1 MTTTLSLP
9 QMVDLALGTP
19 EVGSVNFNVL
29 HTLLH
34 AMLKRLDIT
43 DVKADINKID
53 KEFLSTSLER
63 DVVDNKETESE
74 SEGAKDF
81 GSEKDSAISIP
92 PQRSHYHQLEAK
104 LARLEH
110 QIDQLNSLPT
120 NSDLFDRARGSG
132 DKPRP
137 VADMWQYM
145 QLNRRVDA
153 NEEGIGKLMTIV
165 EDLMRELQ
173 EIRDF
178 QAKLKEQLDNLNL
191 EDLLKRLKDLETL
204 TNELND
210 KFLMLPL
217 PEEFVTWAGLEDAL
231 NGVRRDFAN
240 AQQPQERIVIEMS
253 SQTEVPQTVSRPVS
267 ARPMSAVSST
277 GPSQDLADILEKLG
291 TLGERHDKLEDRV
304 DIIEEE
310 LKKKADKD
318 ALAGLSIPD
327 DLLEKIQNLKDE
339 LDALYKLREKDS
351 EAITRAQKAILDLQ
365 AEVEKLN
372 GTTNFLMDENTN
384 RQKQIENIY
393 LVTNR
398 LEETK
403 ADKEYVDTEVD
414 VKADKKSVEGKV
426 NRSLFDSTCAEL
438 NKMINDLLE
447 KLAAYEE
454 AWKKAHGTLSDDV
467 EGKLDRMELDALK
480 DYIDAKLKALNKK
493 MNATQAHDMVSQF
506 GISDDDAAG
515 IRKQLV
521 TRFHCI
527 SCDRPVD
534 MNPAQPIPSLP
545 APGALPPTRSPRP
558 YTTFELEQIRQ
569 HAKSMMGP
577 DGVDYYATTRS
588 CGGNH
593 TTTFPHRR
601 MTRIT
606 NTKDIYREEEI
617 PAAYLALSRE
627 ERDIKGSDGH
637 VYRGRLDPRSQI
649 EARLPTHLQA
659 QETAPAAPAAPSR
672 KMQTSPPGRNPR
684 TVRPPPS
691 SAASSRRP
699 QSSGSGGGERPTTA
713 RPSSRPTS
721 AHPGSS
727 RPQSAHT
734 PQPHPTP
741 QPPEEAPH
749 QPSPPPPQ
757 IPTEAFA
764 EPPAEQPAEAQQPQS
779 TEQNV
784 PVPEQPAEEAEEIP
798 KE

>member
-1 MTTTLSLP
+1 MRESKLH
-9 QMVDLALGTP
+9 LAR
-19 EVGSVNFNVL
+19 SVE
-29 HTLLH
+29 H
-34 AMLKRLDIT
+34 
-43 DVKADINKID
+43 
-53 KEFLSTSLER
+53 LEEKSIKDSK
-63 DVVDNKETESE
+63 DVVDAGEKEEDKSVR
-74 SEGAKDF
+74 SGA
-81 GSEKDSAISIP
+81 SLQAI
-92 PQRSHYHQLEAK
+92 RSRKQLIK
-104 LARLEH
+104 
-110 QIDQLNSLPT
+110 
-120 NSDLFDRARGSG
+120 
-132 DKPRP
+132 
-137 VADMWQYM
+137 
-145 QLNRRVDA
+145 
-153 NEEGIGKLMTIV
+153 
-165 EDLMRELQ
+165 
-173 EIRDF
+173 
-178 QAKLKEQLDNLNL
+178 KEQLDELLMKIDNL
-191 EDLLKRLKDLETL
+191 EEEVHLLQSLMEKEESEDLTSDLAPSSPSRPLSAPTRSDHSLDFTATPDSGFTSQSTFELLSQNFTKKLEEQARHQDSLKQGLAQQSSDIKNLGKKLNHLGGEINKQLAHLRQKVENVEKELKDLFSYVDESL
-204 TNELND
+204 Q
-210 KFLMLPL
+210 
-217 PEEFVTWAGLEDAL
+217 ARG
-231 NGVRRDFAN
+231 G
-240 AQQPQERIVIEMS
+240 S
-253 SQTEVPQTVSRPVS
+253 SDS
-267 ARPMSAVSST
+267 
-277 GPSQDLADILEKLG
+277 G
-291 TLGERHDKLEDRV
+291 
-304 DIIEEE
+304 
-310 LKKKADKD
+310 
-318 ALAGLSIPD
+318 
-327 DLLEKIQNLKDE
+327 NL
-339 LDALYKLREKDS
+339 DS

-569 HAKSMMGP
+569 HAKSLGNGKVYYNNSMMGP